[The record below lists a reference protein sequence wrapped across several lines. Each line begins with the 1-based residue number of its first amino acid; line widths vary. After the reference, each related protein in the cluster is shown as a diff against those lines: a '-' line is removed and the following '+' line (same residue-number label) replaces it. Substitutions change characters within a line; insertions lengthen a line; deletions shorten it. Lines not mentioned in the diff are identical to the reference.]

1 MPRITNL
8 LVLIVLDGWGIAPA
22 SSSNSITQADTQN
35 MEKLWAAYPH
45 TLLYASGEAVGLPR
59 GEPGNTETGHLNLGA
74 GRIIYQDL
82 PRINLSI
89 ADHSFFQNKSFLDA
103 VNHAKKN
110 NSSLH
115 LMGLVG
121 SGGVHSDI
129 EHLFA
134 LIHLA
139 KEQNFDRVFIHI
151 FTDGRDSP
159 PSSAMAF
166 ISQVEEIIKKEG
178 LGKIASVMGRYWAMD
193 RDFRWERTARAYFA
207 LTKADQTHKFKSAQ
221 EAIESSYKLGK
232 TDEFIEPSLIVDGE
246 GKPLGLISDNDAV
259 IFFNFRIDRP
269 RQLTKAFVLDDFE
282 RQAYKEWG
290 FDPYTVKY
298 YKKHSIEIPE
308 RPIFDRGKKLSN
320 LFFVTMTQYDKLV
333 AARVAFPPEIVEL
346 PLSRIISERGIR
358 QLKVAESEKER
369 FVGFYFNGQQEQAF
383 SGEDRLIIASPN
395 VSTYDLKPEMSS
407 KELTNVLLT
416 DLRMNPN
423 TYGFV
428 LVNFANPDM
437 VGHTG
442 DIKATIAACSVVD
455 YCLGQIV
462 NFIETLGGIVIITGD
477 HGNAE
482 EMLNLISGEENTEH
496 STNPVPFI
504 IAGQQ
509 FLGQTKTL
517 SAGILSDVAPTI
529 LAILGIE
536 KPTTMTGRNLLEG

>member
-8 LVLIVLDGWGIAPA
+8 LALIVLDGWGIAPA
-22 SSSNSITQADTQN
+22 STGNSITQADTPN
-35 MEKLWAAYPH
+35 MEKLWVAYPH

-89 ADHSFFQNKSFLDA
+89 ADHSFFQNEAFLDA

-110 NSSLH
+110 NSNLH

-134 LIHLA
+134 LIYLA

-159 PSSAMAF
+159 PSSAMNF
-166 ISQVEEIIKKEG
+166 IGQVEEIIKKQG

-207 LTKADQTHKFKSAQ
+207 LTQADQMHKFKSVQ
-221 EAIESSYKLGK
+221 EVIESSYKAGK
-232 TDEFIEPSLIVDGE
+232 TDEFIEPSLIVGEE

-282 RQAYKEWG
+282 RQAHKEWG

-308 RPIFDRGKKLSN
+308 RPIFNRGKKLSN
-320 LFFVTMTQYDKLV
+320 LFFVTMTQYDKLI
-333 AARVAFPPEIVEL
+333 ATRVAFPPEIVEL
-346 PLSRIISERGIR
+346 PLSRILSERGIR
-358 QLKVAESEKER
+358 QLKVTESEKER
-369 FVGFYFNGQQEQAF
+369 FVGFYFNGQREQVFA
-383 SGEDRLIIASPN
+383 GEDRLIIASPN

-407 KELTNVLLT
+407 KELTNALLT

-428 LVNFANPDM
+428 LVNFANSDM

-442 DIKATIAACSVVD
+442 DLQATINACSSVD
-455 YCLGQIV
+455 SCLGQIV
-462 NFIETLGGIVIITGD
+462 NFIDTLGGIVIITGD

-482 EMLNLISGEENTEH
+482 EMINLISGEKNTEH